1 MYEEILDVAEELF
14 MKQGYNDTSTRQIA
28 KILEITQ
35 PNIYYHFKNKE
46 DIYFQVMQRLANE
59 VGKNLTDLSAKEISF
74 EEKILAMAFYL
85 QQRHPFSLFMMMHD
99 IQHTLNPEVAKQLFT
114 LWRDSYKRPFLELF
128 EKEPHLRES
137 VDAEFAVRQLFI
149 LISAYLDSPEKERK
163 ENLEKAIEL
172 FFHGILKADR

>member
-28 KILEITQ
+28 KILKITQ

-46 DIYFQVMQRLANE
+46 EIYFQVMQRLAGE
-59 VGKNLTDLSAKEISF
+59 VGENLSKLSAEDTSF

-99 IQHTLNPEVAKQLFT
+99 IQHTLSPESAQRLFS
-114 LWRDSYKRPFLELF
+114 LWQDSYKRPFLDLF
-128 EKEPHLRES
+128 EKEAQIRSSIDP
-137 VDAEFAVRQLFI
+137 DFAVRQLFI
-149 LISAYLDSPEKERK
+149 LISAYLDSPAEVRQ
-163 ENLEKAIEL
+163 ENLEKAIQL
-172 FFHGILKADR
+172 FFYGVLK